1 MKIMAD
7 QLFHKTEY
15 QVQQL
20 VDMTNKGELGL
31 PDLQRGF
38 VWKPN
43 KIRDLLDSMMKGY
56 PIGFVMLWAA
66 QSNTAKGENKVI
78 GKDDKIAYGQ
88 DYVIIDGQQRITS
101 LYAVMTGKEIS
112 EGGKFIKISFNPITK
127 EFAVWNMSTER
138 NPEWISNISDIYIN
152 VNRSRAFI
160 NKFIDNLKEYR
171 EKREE
176 VLTEDDEQL
185 IDESISEVLKL
196 RDYPINALVIN
207 GDVDE
212 ESVADIFTR
221 VNSGGVKLNENDFI
235 MTLISVSCP
244 ELRDKIE
251 SFCEESTD
259 ASKGGKAY
267 NKLIAVKPQQI
278 IRTTMAFTFK
288 RARLKYAYMKL
299 RGSDLK
305 RGADGRIDMELRKQS
320 FTELADG
327 LNKVLDYENWNEF
340 IRTVM
345 SAGFVNSSM
354 ISSENALVYSYMM
367 FLIGKYQFD
376 INSEKLRKIIAKW
389 YYMASTTSH
398 YTGSFE
404 STVQEELNDIDR
416 LNSEDEFENYIDS
429 RISLVFTNDYFTHT
443 IPDDLNS
450 SASTSAVWNTYLAA
464 LNILNVKVLFSDLYY
479 NQLLTG
485 DFNGTRTALEK
496 HHLFPKAYLERI
508 GIKDDRDR
516 NQIANFAYIEWG
528 DNMTVGDDAPSEY
541 FKEIFDRKI
550 DKNEQENAMK
560 YNALPE
566 KWYDMSYKDFLT
578 ERRKLMSN
586 VIKEGYEK
594 LNK

>member
-1 MKIMAD
+1 MAD

-56 PIGFVMLWAA
+56 PIGFVMLSAA

-78 GKDDKIAYGQ
+78 GKDDKISYGQ

-112 EGGKFIKISFNPITK
+112 EGGKPIKISFNPITK

-138 NPEWISNISDIYIN
+138 NPEWISNISDIYTN

-176 VLTEDDEQL
+176 NLTEDDEQL

-244 ELRDKIE
+244 ELRDRIE
-251 SFCEESTD
+251 GFCEESAD

-320 FTELADG
+320 FAELADG

-367 FLIGKYQFD
+367 FLIGKYKFN

-389 YYMASTTSH
+389 YYMSSTTSH

-429 RISLVFTNDYFTHT
+429 RVKLVFTNDYFTHT

-485 DFNGTRTALEK
+485 DYNGTRTALEK

-566 KWYDMSYKDFLT
+566 KWYDMGYKDFLT

>member
-1 MKIMAD
+1 MAD

-78 GKDDKIAYGQ
+78 GKDDKISYGQ

-112 EGGKFIKISFNPITK
+112 EGGKPIKISFNPITK

-138 NPEWISNISDIYIN
+138 NPEWISNISDIYTN

-176 VLTEDDEQL
+176 NLTEDDEQL

-244 ELRDKIE
+244 ELRDRIE
-251 SFCEESTD
+251 GFCEESAD

-320 FTELADG
+320 FAELADG

-367 FLIGKYQFD
+367 FLIGKYKFN

-389 YYMASTTSH
+389 YYMSSTTSH

-429 RISLVFTNDYFTHT
+429 RVKLGFTNDYFTHT

-485 DFNGTRTALEK
+485 DYNGTRTALEK

-566 KWYDMSYKDFLT
+566 KWYDMGYKDFLT

>member
-1 MKIMAD
+1 MAD

-20 VDMTNKGELGL
+20 VAMTNKGELGL

-78 GKDDKIAYGQ
+78 GKDDKISYGQ

-112 EGGKFIKISFNPITK
+112 EGGKPIKISFNPITK

-138 NPEWISNISDIYIN
+138 NPEWISNISDIYTN

-176 VLTEDDEQL
+176 NLTEDDEQL

-244 ELRDKIE
+244 ELRDRIE
-251 SFCEESTD
+251 GFCEESAD

-320 FTELADG
+320 FAELADG

-367 FLIGKYQFD
+367 FLIGKYKFN

-389 YYMASTTSH
+389 YYMSSTTSH

-429 RISLVFTNDYFTHT
+429 RVKLVFTNDYFTHT

-485 DFNGTRTALEK
+485 DYNGTRTALEK

-566 KWYDMSYKDFLT
+566 KWYDMGYKDFLT

>member
-1 MKIMAD
+1 MAD

-78 GKDDKIAYGQ
+78 GKDDKISYGQ

-112 EGGKFIKISFNPITK
+112 EGGKPIKISFNPITK

-138 NPEWISNISDIYIN
+138 NPEWISNISDIYTN

-176 VLTEDDEQL
+176 NLTEDDEQL

-244 ELRDKIE
+244 ELRDRIE
-251 SFCEESTD
+251 GFCEESAD

-320 FTELADG
+320 FAELADG

-367 FLIGKYQFD
+367 FLIGKYKFN

-389 YYMASTTSH
+389 YYMSSTTSH

-429 RISLVFTNDYFTHT
+429 RVKLVFTNDYFTHT

-485 DFNGTRTALEK
+485 DYNGTRTALEK
-496 HHLFPKAYLERI
+496 HHLFPKAHLERI

-566 KWYDMSYKDFLT
+566 KWYDMGYKDFLT

>member
-1 MKIMAD
+1 MAD

-78 GKDDKIAYGQ
+78 GKDDKISYGQ

-112 EGGKFIKISFNPITK
+112 EGGKPIKISFNPITK

-138 NPEWISNISDIYIN
+138 NPEWISNISDIYTN

-171 EKREE
+171 ERREE
-176 VLTEDDEQL
+176 NLTEDDEQL

-244 ELRDKIE
+244 ELRDRIE
-251 SFCEESTD
+251 GFCEESAD

-320 FTELADG
+320 FAELADG

-367 FLIGKYQFD
+367 FLIGKYKFN

-389 YYMASTTSH
+389 YYMSSTTSH

-429 RISLVFTNDYFTHT
+429 RVKLVFTNDYFTHT

-485 DFNGTRTALEK
+485 DYNGTRTALEK

-566 KWYDMSYKDFLT
+566 KWYDMGYKDFLT

>member
-1 MKIMAD
+1 MAD

-15 QVQQL
+15 SVQQL
-20 VDMTNKGELGL
+20 VDMTDKGELGL

-38 VWKPN
+38 VWKQN

-56 PIGFVMLWAA
+56 PIGFIMLWAS
-66 QSNTAKGENKVI
+66 QSNMTKGENKVI
-78 GKDDKIAYGQ
+78 GTGEKIAYGQ

-101 LYAVMTGKEIS
+101 LYAVLTGKEIK
-112 EGGKFIKISFNPITK
+112 ENDKPIKISFNPLTK
-127 EFAVWNMSTER
+127 EFAVRNASTEK
-138 NPEWISNISDIYIN
+138 NPEWVSNISDIYLN
-152 VNRSRAFI
+152 ANRSRAFI
-160 NKFIDNLKEYR
+160 NNFIKELKENR
-171 EKREE
+171 EKKDET
-176 VLTEDDEQL
+176 LTEDDEQL
-185 IDESISEVLKL
+185 IDEGISEILKL
-196 RDYPINALVIN
+196 KDYPINALVIN

-235 MTLISVSCP
+235 MTLISVSSP

-251 SFCEESTD
+251 EFCEESSNAT
-259 ASKGGKAY
+259 KGGKAY
-267 NKLIAVKPQQI
+267 NKLIDLKPQQI

-288 RARLKYAYMKL
+288 RAWLKYAYMKL

-320 FTELADG
+320 FLELASG

-354 ISSENALVYSYMM
+354 VSSENALVYSYMM
-367 FLIGKYQFD
+367 FLIGKYNFN
-376 INSEKLRKIIAKW
+376 INSEKLRKIIARW
-389 YYMASTTSH
+389 YYMVSTSSH
-398 YTGSFE
+398 YTGAFE

-416 LNSEDEFENYIDS
+416 INDAEEFEKYIND

-443 IPDDLNS
+443 IPDNLKS

-464 LNILNVKVLFSDLYY
+464 LNILNVKVLFSELYY
-479 NQLLTG
+479 NQLLSG
-485 DFNGTRTALEK
+485 DLNGNRSALEK
-496 HHLFPKAYLERI
+496 HHLFPKSYLEKI
-508 GIKDDRDR
+508 GITDDRDR

-528 DNMTVGDDAPSEY
+528 DNMVIGDLSPAEY
-541 FKEIFDRKI
+541 FKPIFERKTDEKDI
-550 DKNEQENAMK
+550 TDVMK

-566 KWYDMSYKDFLT
+566 NWYNMNYNDFLT
-578 ERRKLMSN
+578 ERRKMMAN

-594 LNK
+594 LNR

>member
-1 MKIMAD
+1 MAD

-66 QSNTAKGENKVI
+66 QSNTAKGENRVI
-78 GKDDKIAYGQ
+78 GKEDKIAYGQ

-112 EGGKFIKISFNPITK
+112 EGGKPIKISFNPITK

-138 NPEWISNISDIYIN
+138 NPEWISNISDIYTN

-176 VLTEDDEQL
+176 NLTEDDEQL

-244 ELRDKIE
+244 ELRDRIE
-251 SFCEESTD
+251 GFCEESAD
-259 ASKGGKAY
+259 ASKGGRAY

-320 FTELADG
+320 FAELSDG

-367 FLIGKYQFD
+367 FLIGKYKFN

-389 YYMASTTSH
+389 YYMSSTTSH

-429 RISLVFTNDYFTHT
+429 RIKLVFTNDYFTHT

-485 DFNGTRTALEK
+485 DYNGTRTALEK

-550 DKNEQENAMK
+550 DKNEQENVMK

-566 KWYDMSYKDFLT
+566 KWYDMGYKDFLT

-594 LNK
+594 LDK